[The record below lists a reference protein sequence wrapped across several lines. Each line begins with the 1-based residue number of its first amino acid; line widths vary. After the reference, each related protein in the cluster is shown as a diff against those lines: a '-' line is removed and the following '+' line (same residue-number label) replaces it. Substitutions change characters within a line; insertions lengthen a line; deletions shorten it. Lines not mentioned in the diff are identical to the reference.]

1 MCHASRNCDVAVKI
15 ASQFLLWRRS
25 AICCLNTGELDT
37 RTGDRKFHFFLSE
50 VLREDFVCL
59 RDFEISSG
67 VKNLTTKGQ
76 IALKASAV
84 ARISPN
90 ENIYISFV

>member
-67 VKNLTTKGQ
+67 VKKSHHQRSNCPQGKCSRTNFAK
-76 IALKASAV
+76 
-84 ARISPN
+84 
-90 ENIYISFV
+90 